1 MTSRLSCL
9 PCLPGLVAAAA
20 AALLS
25 AACGTDTAPLAQA
38 PAAGV
43 TAPSAPASPPTAAA
57 PTTSPEP
64 TREPSEPV
72 SFAFVGDIHADGS
85 AERVLRDGLGD
96 VADLLAEHDVVVGN
110 LETAILTDP
119 AAADPAPKKYAF
131 AAPPD
136 LLQALHDNGVDV
148 VTLANNHGM
157 DFGQEGLR
165 QTLAAAADS
174 PLALVG
180 AGQDVESAYAPWVTE
195 VDGTRVAVLAATDVL
210 DSFAVDT
217 WPATD
222 DEAGL
227 ASTKGDRLQRFLH
240 AVSQADAQSD
250 VVAVY
255 LHWGSERVVCP
266 TDRQQEVAAAV
277 VDAGADV
284 VVGSHAH
291 VVQPAG
297 EVDGTFVHYGLG
309 NFVWYARSGPSAQ
322 TGVLSVEVAPDGA
335 AEGTSEATWHA
346 AEIRNGIPELTGEA
360 ARPPTEC

>member
-1 MTSRLSCL
+1 MTSRLSAVL
-9 PCLPGLVAAAA
+9 AGTAV
-20 AALLS
+20 ALLS
-25 AACGTDTAPLAQA
+25 AACGSDPTTPAPPGAD
-38 PAAGV
+38 AAG
-43 TAPSAPASPPTAAA
+43 AAA
-57 PTTSPEP
+57 PATSSPSPSSSAPTEP
-64 TREPSEPV
+64 TASAQPTQDPAGPV

-85 AERVLRDGLGD
+85 AERVLSDGLGD

-110 LETAILTDP
+110 LETAILTDA
-119 AAADPAPKKYAF
+119 AAADQAPKKYTF
-131 AAPPD
+131 AAPPA
-136 LLQALHDNGVDV
+136 LLQTLHDNGVDV

-180 AGQDVESAYAPWVTE
+180 AGEDVESAYAPWVTE
-195 VDGTRVAVLAATDVL
+195 VEGTRVAVLAATDVL
-210 DSFAVDT
+210 DSFAIDT

-227 ASTKGDRLQRFLH
+227 ASTKGDRLQRFLE
-240 AVSQADAQSD
+240 AVSDADEQSD
-250 VVAVY
+250 LVAVY

-266 TDRQQEVAAAV
+266 TERQQELAAALV
-277 VDAGADV
+277 AAGADV

-322 TGVLSVEVAPDGA
+322 TGVLSVEVSP
-335 AEGTSEATWHA
+335 EGTSRATWHDA
-346 AEIRNGIPELTGEA
+346 RIRSGVPELTGEA
-360 ARPPTEC
+360 APPPTGC